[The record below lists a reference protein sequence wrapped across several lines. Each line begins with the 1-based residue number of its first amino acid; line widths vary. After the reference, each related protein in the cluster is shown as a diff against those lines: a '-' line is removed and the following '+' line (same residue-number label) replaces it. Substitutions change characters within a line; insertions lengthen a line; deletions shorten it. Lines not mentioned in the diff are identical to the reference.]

1 MFGLSD
7 ESEKL
12 YIVQKH
18 VAEKRGLHYDFRL
31 EYKNVLRSWAL
42 TGHTAPP
49 TKAGRVTMIRVED
62 HPMDWAEFQGT
73 IPTGEYGAGTVE
85 IWDKGTYTF
94 RSEPSEKKWSITISG
109 TKLKGD
115 YSILQARQK
124 IYYLIRK
131 KESS

>member
-1 MFGLSD
+1 MS
-7 ESEKL
+7 EKSEKL

-18 VAEKRGLHYDFRL
+18 TAEKRGLHYDFRL
-31 EYKNVLRSWAL
+31 EYEKVLRSWAL

-62 HPMDWAEFQGT
+62 HPMDWADFQGT
-73 IPTGEYGAGTVE
+73 IPSGEYGAGTVE

-94 RSEPSEKKWSITISG
+94 RSEPSESKWSVTISG
-109 TKLKGD
+109 TQLKGD
-115 YSILQARQK
+115 YSILKTREK

-131 KESS
+131 KESL

>member
-1 MFGLSD
+1 MS
-7 ESEKL
+7 EKSEKL

-18 VAEKRGLHYDFRL
+18 TAEKRGLHYDFRL
-31 EYKNVLRSWAL
+31 EYNNKLRSWAL
-42 TGHTAPP
+42 TGHIAPP

-62 HPMDWAEFQGT
+62 HDPEWADFQGT
-73 IPTGEYGAGTVE
+73 IPSGEYGAGTVE

-94 RSEPSEKKWSITISG
+94 RSKPSESKWSITISG

-115 YSILQARQK
+115 YSILKTREK

-131 KESS
+131 KESL